1 MKGFGEKNQS
11 KKEQISKNE
20 QKVNTG
26 QLIKASIGKSVSIK
40 YSTKYG
46 KSTRTII
53 PEKIYKKYGNEYVDA
68 YCQSVSQDRTFRI
81 DRMTIVD

>member
-1 MKGFGEKNQS
+1 MEPPILAKNDKNDS
-11 KKEQISKNE
+11 KDGYSKN
-20 QKVNTG
+20 G

-40 YSTKYG
+40 YSTKYR

-53 PEKIYKKYGNEYVDA
+53 PKKIYKKYGNEYVVA
-68 YCQSVSQDRTFRI
+68 YCHSVSEDRTFRI